1 MKFKYEIIK
10 QVEDF
15 IKDANLTEINIGCS
29 NSQVIKIEKTI
40 KFIF

>member
-29 NSQVIKIEKTI
+29 NS
-40 KFIF
+40 